1 MTGKALGGV
10 ATGMGMYQ
18 GAKALNRLIKAR
30 RAKKASLPKTKPLT
44 NLQKQKLR
52 KLHKLKT
59 KAGSVR
65 RRAGVRYY
73 ESFDKKTGEVKPRWN
88 RAEALRKAA
97 KSTKY
102 GLRRFGG
109 RRLRFR

>member
-1 MTGKALGGV
+1 MKALGTAASAFGV
-10 ATGMGMYQ
+10 YQ
-18 GAKALNRLIKAR
+18 GGKAIH
-30 RAKKASLPKTKPLT
+30 SLFKSRKSKVVSKSKPLT

-52 KLHKLKT
+52 KLHDLKT
-59 KAGSVR
+59 KSGSVR
-65 RRAGVRYY
+65 RRAGVRFY

-109 RRLRFR
+109 RRRIRF